1 MSIVASRNIFLDSE
15 FVPYG
20 NGDSFRVALPPSQFS
35 CKANQIMRMTLTNFE
50 IRRNWYA
57 VNQTNN
63 VFFIYD
69 PTPAA
74 GLPSGRLYPCIIPPG
89 SYRAYAPA
97 SGLGVLT
104 TPVTTASTP
113 YGFNTPDLASA
124 IKYALDKTLFVLN
137 AGGTITDSNGKV
149 VNNISYAATNHF
161 TGTPS
166 STVTWNP
173 VTRKFRIS
181 FPQLAAGRS
190 PDLHIVCFQLK
201 TGAGILPDTLEQFL
215 QNANPSS
222 YGDWSFQDCFELLG
236 GIPTRNVTFRDALT
250 RTPTTVTAAST
261 LTFLS
266 PYVGQLN
273 TVEALYVRL
282 SSSSTN
288 NYQSPSL
295 ERDLS
300 NDYVVCPTN
309 IFARIPLPTS
319 LYDET
324 DDLISYSDTGA
335 SMFQTLLD
343 VQQMNVLQCSLTD
356 DKNRPISEVLQGQAI
371 DGALAYKMT
380 LKWEVIQMDHS
391 LTTAP
396 ASMDVISSL
405 SPAGFVRPTSGM
417 QSSSY
422 IPTVSKPMRS
432 SMFAANGVGKA
443 LP

>member
-1 MSIVASRNIFLDSE
+1 MSVVASRNIFLDSE

-20 NGDSFRVALPPSQFS
+20 NGESFRVALPPAQFS
-35 CKANQIMRMTLTNFE
+35 CRANQMMRITLTNFE
-50 IRRNWYA
+50 IRRNWYG

-69 PTPAA
+69 PTAVAGFPA
-74 GLPSGRLYPCIIPPG
+74 GRLYPCIIPPG
-89 SYRAYAPA
+89 SYRAFAPA
-97 SGLGVLT
+97 SGNAVLSV
-104 TPVTTASTP
+104 PVTSASTT
-113 YGFNTPDLASA
+113 YGYATPDLATA
-124 IKYALDKTLFVLN
+124 IKYAVDKTLFVLN
-137 AGGTITDSNGKV
+137 AGGTITDCNGKD
-149 VNNISYAATNHF
+149 VNSITYTANNYF

-166 STVTWNP
+166 SVVQWNP
-173 VTRKFRIS
+173 VTRKFGIA
-181 FPQLAAGRS
+181 FPQLAAGKTPNLR
-190 PDLHIVCFQLK
+190 IVCFQLK
-201 TGAGILPDTLEQFL
+201 TGAGILDNTLEPFFK
-215 QNANPSS
+215 NADPSS

-236 GIPTRNVTFRDALT
+236 GIPTRTATFRDALT
-250 RTPTTVTAAST
+250 RTPTTVIAASA
-261 LTFLS
+261 LAYVS

-300 NDYVVCPTN
+300 NDYGVCPTN

-324 DDLISYSDTGA
+324 DELISYSDTGA
-335 SMFQTLLD
+335 DMFQTLLD
-343 VQQMNVLQCSLTD
+343 VHQMEAIQCSLTD
-356 DKNRPISEVLQGQAI
+356 DKNRPIAEVMQGQAV
-371 DGALAYKMT
+371 DGALAFKMT
-380 LKWEVIQMDHS
+380 LKWEVIQFDQS
-391 LTTAP
+391 LTSAP

-405 SPAGFVRPTSGM
+405 SPAGFVRPTASM

-422 IPTVSKPMRS
+422 IPTISKPMRP
-432 SMFAANGVGKA
+432 SMFSANGVSRA